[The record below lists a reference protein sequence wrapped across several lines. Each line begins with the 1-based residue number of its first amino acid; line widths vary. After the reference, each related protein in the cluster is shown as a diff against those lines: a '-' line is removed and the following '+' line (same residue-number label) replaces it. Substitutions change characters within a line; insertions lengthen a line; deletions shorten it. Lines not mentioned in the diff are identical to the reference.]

1 MRNVLT
7 VMAVCAGWCSERPGM
22 CCAQGVVIIGVAYMY
37 CTPPCDVTAPP
48 QRMSPN
54 CRGGRGISLD
64 RQRKGFHKPK
74 HVRRAGLPRRIPL
87 PPPGHPRRSPSLSL
101 KGHTSLPPRPPQR
114 RTRPLHRHHSL
125 QTQCRPSARIAVQDI
140 QPLRL

>member
-1 MRNVLT
+1 MRDVLT

-64 RQRKGFHKPK
+64 RNTARRK
-74 HVRRAGLPRRIPL
+74 VRGTSLGAGLHKLLLFAR
-87 PPPGHPRRSPSLSL
+87 
-101 KGHTSLPPRPPQR
+101 Q
-114 RTRPLHRHHSL
+114 LHS
-125 QTQCRPSARIAVQDI
+125 
-140 QPLRL
+140 